1 MPRHFKQFR
10 ILIALALAFVLVA
23 SPDFAAAQFSR
34 KFAYKVLGSSPT
46 KKAVREAGEL
56 TRKELGELGERGMK
70 EAIERTLKTRLDDLT
85 EILGKRSI
93 NSPGVDGLFRDM
105 KTGRLLAVESKATT
119 RAESLGADLL
129 GKTKYGQQISP
140 QWVQRKFDVANI
152 KASSIIADPK
162 AKPQD
167 RLMAHRL
174 QTIVKDLDNA
184 QFKNIDRTLVVT
196 RLNGGKGVTEGLKKE
211 VPHIIE
217 VSGSGRVLC
226 VTSVLAAA
234 SPKC

>member
-1 MPRHFKQFR
+1 MPRHFKRFR
-10 ILIALALAFVLVA
+10 ILMALALAFVLVA
-23 SPDFAAAQFSR
+23 SPDFAAAQVSR

-93 NSPGVDGLFRDM
+93 NTPGVDGLFRDM

-140 QWVQRKFDVANI
+140 QWVQRKFDVANL

-162 AKPQD
+162 AMPQD

-226 VTSVLAAA
+226 VTSVLAAT